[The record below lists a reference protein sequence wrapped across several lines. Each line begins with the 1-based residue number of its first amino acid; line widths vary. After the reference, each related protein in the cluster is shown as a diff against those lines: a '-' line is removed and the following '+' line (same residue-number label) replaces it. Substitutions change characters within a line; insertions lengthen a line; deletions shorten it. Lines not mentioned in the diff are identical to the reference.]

1 MAPENCSNH
10 AILQSL
16 ESSLDRLE
24 EAAWFIR
31 MMEDHYHKADRF
43 RWSLNSFLRALKE
56 VVQLVTME
64 VQQRPAVSAW
74 LRAEKQALSQEPLI
88 SLLFKQRDVVVH
100 KSMLKPASKG
110 SLGFTRGRG
119 LKIGLGLP
127 IDPLADSELAI
138 LRYIH
143 HAAKDTDF
151 LGILYTEEDG
161 GGEYTCVQREWRLE
175 QAPDQ
180 ELTSL
185 AAHAWE
191 RVAKLT
197 TDAASRLGAHVIEP
211 KFELRNPHQVQFEVY
226 APSWVKEQLALAKD
240 RIAARGGPSS
250 APLTH

>member
-1 MAPENCSNH
+1 
-10 AILQSL
+10 
-16 ESSLDRLE
+16 
-24 EAAWFIR
+24 
-31 MMEDHYHKADRF
+31 MEDHYHQADRF

-64 VQQRPAVSAW
+64 VQQRSEVSTW
-74 LRAEKQALSQEPLI
+74 LKAEKLALSQEPLI

-110 SLGFTRGRG
+110 SVGYTRGRG

-127 IDPLADSELAI
+127 IDPLADSEAAI
-138 LRYIH
+138 IRYIQYV
-143 HAAKDTDF
+143 AKDMDF

-180 ELTSL
+180 ELTQL
-185 AAHAWE
+185 AAQAWE

-197 TDAASRLGAHVIEP
+197 LDAATKLGAHVIEP
-211 KFELRNPHQVQFEVY
+211 KFKLRDPNHVQFEVY
-226 APSWVKEQLALAKD
+226 APSWVKEQLALAKE
-240 RIAARGGPSS
+240 RITKHRGLSTPGPS
-250 APLTH
+250 